1 MDTRIASPST
11 STDVRDRIVEY
22 IKSSGHNPGERIETE
37 RALQELLGVSR
48 SRVRDALA
56 ALEMQGVVT
65 RRIGSGTYLAQDVQ
79 RSIAPVVIAGIS
91 PDNLSPATLMEAR
104 IMLEVGMLPLIIA
117 NATNNDLK
125 ALKAILDRA
134 DAAKSSVEFE
144 SYDAEFH
151 HRLAL
156 SARNDLLFK
165 FSEIV
170 IEARKGTE
178 WGRAKENSSTPR
190 LRRTYQNEHRRI
202 VAAIGKCNIEEATAA
217 MKDHLSSIRNRLVGS
232 Y

>member
-11 STDVRDRIVEY
+11 DLRDRIVEH

-37 RALQELLGVSR
+37 RALQDILGVSR

-56 ALEMQGVVT
+56 ALEAQGIVT
-65 RRIGSGTYLAQDVQ
+65 RRIGGTYLAQNIEGGGAN
-79 RSIAPVVIAGIS
+79 IALSGIS
-91 PDNLSPATLMEAR
+91 SDNLSPAALIEAR
-104 IMLEVGMLPLIIA
+104 MVLEVGMVPLIVA

-125 ALKAILDRA
+125 ALRAILDRA

-144 SYDAEFH
+144 SCDAEFH

-156 SARNDLLFK
+156 SARNDLISK
-165 FSEIV
+165 FAEMV
-170 IEARKGTE
+170 IEARKGIE
-178 WGRAKENSSTPR
+178 WGRAKRNSSTPP
-190 LRRTYQNEHRRI
+190 LRRIYQSEHRKI
-202 VAAIGKCNIEEATAA
+202 IAAIGKCNVDEASAA
-217 MKDHLSSIRNRLVGS
+217 MRGHLASIRDRLVGN